1 LDIAAASISLNQ
13 NSLALAASIRV
24 MSLAKDQATQ
34 QGQNLVQMLS
44 SAQPHLG
51 QSIDIRV

>member
-1 LDIAAASISLNQ
+1 MDIAAASI
-13 NSLALAASIRV
+13 ALSQQSIAQAASIRV
-24 MSLAKDQATQ
+24 MSLAKDQAVQ

>member
-1 LDIAAASISLNQ
+1 MDIAAASISMKQ

-34 QGQNLVQMLS
+34 QAQDMVQMMKQ
-44 SAQPHLG
+44 AQPHLG
-51 QSIDIRV
+51 QSIDLHV